1 MNDTDYA
8 LGHAEAELRRLSTQA
23 RLIDPITRRFLE
35 AARITKGMR
44 ILDIGSG
51 AGDVAFLC
59 GELVGPTGE
68 VVGTD
73 LALAAVERA
82 ELRARNAGSGTI
94 SFRHGDPAELNFDEP
109 FDAIVGRY
117 VLQFMP
123 DPAQS
128 LRRIVRH
135 LRPGGVVVF
144 HELDWDGA
152 RSSPPSPT
160 YDKVCGWLSRTI
172 EGAGAQVR
180 LGARLASLFEEA
192 GLPSP
197 VLRLEAVISSG
208 PRAVDVVRLV
218 TDLVETQLPTME
230 RLGIAS
236 ASQVEPLTL
245 ADRILSEIGAVGTLM
260 GRSEIGAWT
269 TRPE

>member
-1 MNDTDYA
+1 MSDVDYA
-8 LGHAEAELRRLSTQA
+8 LGHAEAELRRLVTQA

-35 AARITKGMR
+35 AAGIAKGMR

-73 LALAAVERA
+73 LALVAVEQA
-82 ELRARNAGSGTI
+82 ELRAKNAGSDRI
-94 SFRHGDPAELNFDEP
+94 AFRHGDPAEMKFDEP

-135 LRPGGVVVF
+135 LRTGGIVIF

-160 YDKVCGWLSRTI
+160 YDQVCGLLSSTI
-172 EGAGAQVR
+172 ERAGAQVR
-180 LGARLASLFEEA
+180 LGARLARVFEDA
-192 GLPSP
+192 GLPAP
-197 VLRLEAVISSG
+197 TLRLEAVIASG
-208 PRAVDVVRLV
+208 RRTVDVVHLV

-230 RLGIAS
+230 RLGIVT
-236 ASQVEPLTL
+236 ASQIEPSVL
-245 ADRILSEIGAVGTLM
+245 AERILSEIGKDGTLM

-269 TRPE
+269 ATPA

>member
-1 MNDTDYA
+1 MNDVDYV
-8 LGHAEAELRRLSTQA
+8 LGHAEAELRRLTTQA

-35 AARITKGMR
+35 AAGIVKGMR
-44 ILDIGSG
+44 VLDIGSG

-59 GELVGPTGE
+59 GELVGATGE

-73 LALAAVERA
+73 LAWAAVERA
-82 ELRARNAGSGTI
+82 EQRAKSEGASRI

-109 FDAIVGRY
+109 FDAIIGRY

-123 DPAQS
+123 NPAHS

-135 LRPGGVVVF
+135 LRPGGLVIF

-160 YDKVCGWLSRTI
+160 YDRVCSWLSRAI
-172 EGAGAQVR
+172 EAAGAQVR
-180 LGARLASLFEEA
+180 LGSRLASLFEDA

-197 VLRLEAVISSG
+197 VLRMEAVIASG
-208 PRAVDVVRLV
+208 PRAVDVVHLV

-230 RLGIAS
+230 KLGIVA
-236 ASQVEPLTL
+236 AAEVDHPTL
-245 ADRILSEIGAVGTLM
+245 VDRIISEVGAGGTLI

-269 TRPE
+269 TKPQ